1 MKEIVD
7 KLLAGKTVDIGKDSK
22 YYLSLKKE
30 KDFDGYK
37 IGFVKPDSIDR
48 LGFYYVT
55 TKNIK
60 EAGNKL
66 IALADE
72 LESRK
77 KFRTNEDVYYIRANG
92 EICPFTFFES
102 NSFHLS
108 LLATGNAFKTIE
120 EAEANKDAILAKY
133 QELKDRGL
141 I

>member
-1 MKEIVD
+1 MNDYSRELAHVIRNMKPGERF
-7 KLLAGKTVDIGKDSK
+7 T
-22 YYLSLKKE
+22 
-30 KDFDGYK
+30 
-37 IGFVKPDSIDR
+37 
-48 LGFYYVT
+48 
-55 TKNIK
+55 
-60 EAGNKL
+60 
-66 IALADE
+66 
-72 LESRK
+72 
-77 KFRTNEDVYYIRANG
+77 G

>member
-7 KLLAGKTVDIGKDSK
+7 RILNGEAVDIAG
-22 YYLSLKKE
+22 
-30 KDFDGYK
+30 DFDEFYISVLKDGCRYK
-37 IGFVKPDSIDR
+37 VAFCSPDEINEDCQELSEID
-48 LGFYYVT
+48 
-55 TKNIK
+55 IK
-60 EAGNKL
+60 EAGKYL

-133 QELKDRGL
+133 QDLRDRVL
-141 I
+141 V